1 MMALFVFG
9 LSLTAFIFTI
19 ANIKLIFK
27 FKQQRKGSK
36 VLKSSKKRARL
47 QADLLHVYLDK

>member
-1 MMALFVFG
+1 MALFVFG

-27 FKQQRKGSK
+27 LKQKRKGSK

-47 QADLLHVYLDK
+47 QSDLLHVYLDK